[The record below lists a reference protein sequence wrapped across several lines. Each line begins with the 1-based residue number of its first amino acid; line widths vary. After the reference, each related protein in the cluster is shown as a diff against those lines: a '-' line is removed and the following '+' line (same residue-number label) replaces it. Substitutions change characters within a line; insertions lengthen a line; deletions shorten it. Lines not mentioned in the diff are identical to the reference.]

1 MQKVESL
8 MQESVDTTRCAKLPE
23 CVVQGK
29 RYGSM
34 GLALCH
40 N

>member
-8 MQESVDTTRCAKLPE
+8 MLESVDTTRCAKLPE
-23 CVVQGK
+23 CSPQGK
-29 RYGSM
+29 RYGPT
-34 GLALCH
+34 GLALRH

>member
-1 MQKVESL
+1 ML
-8 MQESVDTTRCAKLPE
+8 ESVDTTRCVKLPE
-23 CVVQGK
+23 CSPQGK
-29 RYGSM
+29 RYGPT